1 MLLYMEHTTILT
13 EIALVV
19 LAALTGGLILAR
31 FRLPPILG
39 YIFAGVLLGPSGL
52 RLIESR
58 EVVDTL
64 AQLGV
69 LLLLFV
75 IGMELNLRTFKKV
88 WVVTTVSTLLQ
99 TIFSLLMCIIASYFF
114 NWSFGMLLILSFII
128 TLSSTAVVVKTLE
141 RMDEHKSE
149 MGQITIGILI
159 AQDLALIP
167 MMLLLQTQTSKT
179 FDVWLIFKLLI
190 SMFLTVWLINYLSQR
205 KRIRLP
211 LTQMIAGDK
220 ELTPIAS
227 LTFCFAAAAFSGLS
241 NLSTE
246 YGAFLAGLILGN
258 THERN
263 ILIDSTKP
271 IQTLLLMIFFLSIGL
286 LIDLDFIYTH
296 IGLVVK
302 SLLLVTFFKM
312 FLNVGILCLLRQT
325 FKQSV
330 MISAMLA
337 QLGEFSFLL
346 CNIGVEKKLISGF
359 ESKLIISI
367 TVLSLAL
374 SPLWIALIKY
384 AQNKK
389 NKFNPLSWG
398 EDVVEEP
405 SFKEDVPK
413 LNENS

>member
-1 MLLYMEHTTILT
+1 MLILMEHTTILT

-39 YIFAGVLLGPSGL
+39 YILAGVVLGPSGL
-52 RLIESR
+52 KLIESR
-58 EVVDTL
+58 DVVDTL

-75 IGMELNLRTFKKV
+75 VGMELNLRTFKKV
-88 WVVTTVSTLLQ
+88 WVITTLCTVLQ
-99 TIFSLLMCIIASYFF
+99 TFFSFLICMIASYFF
-114 NWSFGMLLILSFII
+114 NWSFSVILILSFII

-141 RMDEHKSE
+141 RADEHKSDL
-149 MGQITIGILI
+149 GQITIGILI

-167 MMLLLQTQTSKT
+167 MMLILQTQTAKT
-179 FDVWLIFKLLI
+179 FDVWLVFKLLV
-190 SMFLTVWLINYLSQR
+190 SMCLTIWLINYLSQR
-205 KRIRLP
+205 RRIRLP

-258 THERN
+258 TNERN

-271 IQTLLLMIFFLSIGL
+271 IQTILLMIFFLSIGL
-286 LIDLDFIYTH
+286 LMDLDFIWKNVG
-296 IGLVVK
+296 IVVK
-302 SLLLVTFFKM
+302 SLLVVIFIKI
-312 FLNVGILCLLRQT
+312 FLNIGILRLL
-325 FKQSV
+325 KQSFKNSV
-330 MISAMLA
+330 TISAMLA

-346 CNIGVEKKLISGF
+346 CNIGVEKKLMNTF

-374 SPLWIALIKY
+374 SPFWISLIKY
-384 AQNKK
+384 AQSKK

-398 EDVVEEP
+398 DEVLEGPTIPETHEKI
-405 SFKEDVPK
+405 SE
-413 LNENS
+413 